1 MGFAVIQGVQRK
13 QDLAGLTPK
22 CCFIPAEAIECVV
35 GQIGETQKAT
45 RLDLTTGLEAIDY
58 RLVDAVTDPVGKAD
72 SCACETLVRLE
83 GGFLCYGGLVTEP
96 RRFAALVRQ
105 GNRRLLHRKAAKIWC
120 KQRPHG
126 VVVAA
131 IG

>member
-1 MGFAVIQGVQRK
+1 LAKSVQT
-13 QDLAGLTPK
+13 A
-22 CCFIPAEAIECVV
+22 
-35 GQIGETQKAT
+35 
-45 RLDLTTGLEAIDY
+45 LEAIDY

-96 RRFAALVRQ
+96 RRL
-105 GNRRLLHRKAAKIWC
+105 GPPRKPTACFIEKLPRFGASNG
-120 KQRPHG
+120 RMEY
-126 VVVAA
+126 VVAA

>member
-72 SCACETLVRLE
+72 SCACETSVRLE

-96 RRFAALVRQ
+96 RRL
-105 GNRRLLHRKAAKIWC
+105 GPPRKPTACFIEKLPRFGASNG
-120 KQRPHG
+120 RMEY
-126 VVVAA
+126 VVAA